1 VRHGDKNPARFIFK
15 KNKMEDVIQKK
26 QVELTDASLWKPILQ
41 EINRIQEQRAIIKS
55 TALAVGVD

>member
-1 VRHGDKNPARFIFK
+1 
-15 KNKMEDVIQKK
+15 MEDVIQKK

>member
-1 VRHGDKNPARFIFK
+1 
-15 KNKMEDVIQKK
+15 MEDVIQKK

-41 EINRIQEQRAIIKS
+41 EINRIQEHRAIIKS